1 MFSRQSW
8 LSGALTILLAVP
20 SVIAVPADKAAALGR
35 RADSSVTTDVFA
47 ADFTNAAEAK
57 SAYSEAG
64 IESKSPDPTTTTQI
78 YNTAP
83 PAPSELATVP
93 PSPTDSVVAAA
104 RALYVSPALLPK
116 GANSSDAAL
125 SQQATN
131 GDSVWG
137 TLQAPTY
144 NEFINGSGEPIQAG
158 TPWGDRNARIT
169 NYYDLRD
176 VPNTGKT
183 RHYTFTVDEKNIAPD
198 GVPKPG
204 IVINGQFPGPM
215 IEANW
220 GDWIEVKVINK
231 LSEGTSLHWHG
242 FLQKDTPYYDGVPS
256 VMQCPIAPGSSFTY
270 RFRAD
275 LYGSSWYHS
284 HYSAQYAGGALG
296 PMIVHGPLNAQY
308 DHDLGPVMLQDWY
321 HADYRDLV
329 KQVMSPA
336 SAGLPPP
343 TSDNVLINGKMNY
356 PCSSSQG
363 KECTPNAGVSKFKF
377 RTGKKHRLRI
387 INSSADGTYKF
398 SIDNHNLTVIAN
410 DFVQIEPYTTNVV
423 TLGVGQRTDIIVEAT
438 GKATDAVWMRA
449 DIICSPTV
457 NPAPKA
463 VAIVY
468 YEHANTSAVPTTTTS
483 VTPDQLA
490 ACINDDLTLT
500 SPFLKLSPDPSPPV
514 TQDINIAFQP
524 NATGFNVW
532 TMNNQ
537 TFRGDFNDPVLLEA
551 KLGGTVFPPERNVYN
566 FGSNSSIRIV
576 LYNYFQFGPH
586 PMHMHGHNVF
596 VLAEGWGKWDGNVV
610 RPENPQRRD
619 TQLVRAARPLA
630 GGAQGEVEPG
640 YIVLQIEA
648 DNPGV
653 WPLHCHIAWH
663 VSGGLYVNVMERPKD
678 IREREIPMVMAQTCR
693 DWWKWT
699 RTNVVDQIDSG
710 L

>member
-1 MFSRQSW
+1 MLSKQSW
-8 LSGALTILLAVP
+8 LSGALTILLALP
-20 SVIAVPADKAAALGR
+20 SVTAVPADRVAHLP
-35 RADSSVTTDVFA
+35 RADSSATTDVFA
-47 ADFTNAAEAK
+47 VEFTNAAEA
-57 SAYSEAG
+57 SAAYSDAG
-64 IESKSPDPTTTTQI
+64 IESKSPDPTTTTHI
-78 YNTAP
+78 INTAP
-83 PAPSELATVP
+83 PSPSDLATVP
-93 PSPTDSVVAAA
+93 PAPLDSAVAAA
-104 RALYVSPALLPK
+104 RAAYVGPAVLPK
-116 GANSSDAAL
+116 GTNSSDAAL
-125 SQQATN
+125 SQQETN
-131 GDSVWG
+131 GDSAWG
-137 TLQAPTY
+137 TLQAPTFA
-144 NEFINGSGEPIQAG
+144 EFINGSGDPMQAG
-158 TPWGDRNARIT
+158 TPWGDRSART
-169 NYYDLRD
+169 SNYYDLNY
-176 VPNTGKT
+176 VPNTGRT
-183 RHYTFTVDEKNIAPD
+183 RHYTFVVDEKNIAPD
-198 GVPKPG
+198 GVPKPA

-220 GDWIEVKVINK
+220 GDWIEVRVINR
-231 LSEGTSLHWHG
+231 LSEGTALHWHG

-284 HYSAQYAGGALG
+284 HYSGQYAGGALG
-296 PMIVHGPLNAQY
+296 PMIIHGPNNARY

-329 KQVMSPA
+329 KQVMEPA
-336 SAGLPPP
+336 KTNKGPPL
-343 TSDNVLINGKMNY
+343 SDNVLINGKMNY
-356 PCSSSQG
+356 PCSA
-363 KECTPNAGVSKFKF
+363 KEGTKCKPNAGLSKFKF
-377 RTGKKHRLRI
+377 RAGKKHRLRI

-423 TLGVGQRTDIIVEAT
+423 TLGVGQRADIIVEAT
-438 GKATDAVWMRA
+438 GRPTDAVWMRA
-449 DIICSPTV
+449 DIICSPTI
-457 NPAPKA
+457 NPTPKA
-463 VAIVY
+463 VAVVY
-468 YEHANTSAVPTTTTS
+468 YNRANTSALPTTTSS

-490 ACINDDLTLT
+490 ECQNDALELTT
-500 SPFLKLSPDPSPPV
+500 PFFKYTPDPNPPV
-514 TQDINIAFQP
+514 TQDINIAFQT
-524 NATGFNVW
+524 NSTGFSLW

-551 KLGGTVFPPERNVYN
+551 KLGKTRFDPERNVYN
-566 FGSNSSIRIV
+566 FGSNSSIRLV

-596 VLAEGWGKWDGNVV
+596 VLAEGYGKWDGHVV

-619 TQLVRAARPLA
+619 TQIVRAARA
-630 GGAQGEVEPG
+630 KSGGQPGEVEPA

-663 VSGGLYVNVMERPKD
+663 VSGGLYVNILERPRE

-693 DWWKWT
+693 DWWRWT
-699 RTNVVDQIDSG
+699 RHNVVDQIDSG